1 MEAIH
6 VLFGN
11 DGCQGTVFVQVCRQ
25 GQLHQN
31 AMNTIIR
38 VQAADLIL
46 QLLLGDV
53 VSIGNNYN
61 TFISSTDDHFALFR
75 RNSENVIE
83 LKTLGNGR
91 IKIQNGLDKLQNS
104 LITIVYT
111 QSDKC
116 YIYING
122 ELAGQIGTAAGS
134 LSCGNFFIGHTDAT
148 KTFDTTYRAIRFYD
162 RALSADEVKA
172 NAAVDGFGN

>member
-1 MEAIH
+1 MQITKNEKNYFTESGLRASGAKHEFPQAI
-6 VLFGN
+6 V
-11 DGCQGTVFVQVCRQ
+11 DTVN
-25 GQLHQN
+25 GQSF
-31 AMNTIIR
+31 TIE
-38 VQAADLIL
+38 
-46 QLLLGDV
+46 LLLGDF
-53 VSIGNNYN
+53 VSIGSNYN

-91 IKIQNGLDKLQNS
+91 IKIQSGLEKLQNS

-148 KTFDTTYRAIRFYD
+148 KTFDTTYRSVRFYD